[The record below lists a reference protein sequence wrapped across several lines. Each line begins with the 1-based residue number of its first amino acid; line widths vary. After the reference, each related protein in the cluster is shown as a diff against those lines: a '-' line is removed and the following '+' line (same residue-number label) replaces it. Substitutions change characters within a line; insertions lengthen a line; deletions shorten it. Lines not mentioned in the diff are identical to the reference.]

1 MMTQFVEPQ
10 EMDQIANKQ
19 TLIHEYVENYVKL
32 CTSQLSTQFSKSQ
45 VRIIENI
52 STRLKTSPFRFQIIS
67 SLELEDKNSLFTKIN
82 QQF

>member
-52 STRLKTSPFRFQIIS
+52 STCSKLLHLGSKSFHHWNWKTKTAYLQ
-67 SLELEDKNSLFTKIN
+67 K
-82 QQF
+82 